1 MVSIELKEDIARFI
15 KTRAEKEQTDE
26 AEILNDLLERGFEQR
41 LKELYQQYQAGEI
54 SLGYLAEQLGV
65 STWRAYHLLEERGWR
80 TANI

>member
-80 TANI
+80 TANV

>member
-1 MVSIELKEDIARFI
+1 MASQVDDNRRKVPTGEDDDL
-15 KTRAEKEQTDE
+15 TDK
-26 AEILNDLLERGFEQR
+26 LPERGFEQR